1 MVIPVELL
9 LGGGRLVIT
18 PRAAE
23 ALGAGAQIDHPPQ
36 HGPVAEEPRLV
47 DAIALSG
54 DVPTAAAGG
63 ACQRPFDREDKLAI
77 F

>member
-1 MVIPVELL
+1 
-9 LGGGRLVIT
+9 
-18 PRAAE
+18 
-23 ALGAGAQIDHPPQ
+23 
-36 HGPVAEEPRLV
+36 VAEEPRLV